1 MNDDKIST
9 DAVEY
14 AGPIGRAA
22 HAEEA
27 RPEVHFNLWAVLG
40 VNFSITAT
48 PLTVGTY
55 LALAVGVG
63 GSPIFF
69 YEYIFAA
76 FFQLILCLGMAE
88 IASSIPHSSG
98 Q

>member
-1 MNDDKIST
+1 MEDNKTSADTI
-9 DAVEY
+9 EY
-14 AGPIGRAA
+14 ASPVERDTQEGESPK
-22 HAEEA
+22 
-27 RPEVHFNLWAVLG
+27 VHFNVWAALG

-48 PLTVGTY
+48 PLTAGTY

-76 FFQLILCLGMAE
+76 FFQIVLCLGMAE
-88 IASSIPHSSG
+88 IASAIPHSSG
-98 Q
+98 